1 MNMMTARSKPVA
13 SQRTRRPTLFV
24 ECTNTYHSSVQAG
37 IQRVVRNILRHAGDV
52 ALEHGYD
59 VVPVV
64 FETDQFRQADLRQVL
79 RDKLR
84 YTDDAPASR
93 GPRNIAIDATLMIYR
108 GLRQGVAFLLPIPGV
123 QRFLFAHRLEFGLG
137 WCLRLPFR
145 QALRL
150 KHRIKPPPAVVPADP
165 VKLRDGLGVSLDS
178 YASHAGDLLVL
189 LDASWLVPIWPAVA
203 RFQAAGGT
211 VQMVVYD
218 IIPITHPETVSAGMG
233 CEFVAWLELSLCHQV
248 QYLAIS
254 RTVAAQLDDYLTA
267 LAHEGGPA
275 AVGESRAFY
284 LGSELDFHSPDQ
296 QPRPEVCAVLEGDE
310 HVFIVVG
317 SIEPR
322 KNHGFILDAFDLL
335 WQSGGSGRLMI
346 IGRFGWKNED
356 LLARITGHPLYG
368 QRLFLLR
375 DVDDTELD
383 HAYSE
388 ASALVIASTV
398 EGFGLPIVEAFQRGL
413 PVLCSDIAVFRE
425 IADGRAT
432 FFDLADPQHLADALA
447 AFSASHDPATR
458 RERHPQHWI
467 GWRESTE
474 QLLDSVLGPKVARP
488 GMARA
493 G

>member
-1 MNMMTARSKPVA
+1 
-13 SQRTRRPTLFV
+13 
-24 ECTNTYHSSVQAG
+24 
-37 IQRVVRNILRHAGDV
+37 
-52 ALEHGYD
+52 
-59 VVPVV
+59 
-64 FETDQFRQADLRQVL
+64 
-79 RDKLR
+79 
-84 YTDDAPASR
+84 
-93 GPRNIAIDATLMIYR
+93 
-108 GLRQGVAFLLPIPGV
+108 
-123 QRFLFAHRLEFGLG
+123 
-137 WCLRLPFR
+137 
-145 QALRL
+145 
-150 KHRIKPPPAVVPADP
+150 
-165 VKLRDGLGVSLDS
+165 
-178 YASHAGDLLVL
+178 
-189 LDASWLVPIWPAVA
+189 VPIWSAVG
-203 RFQAAGGT
+203 RFQAAGGG
-211 VQMVVYD
+211 VHAVVYD
-218 IIPITHPETVSAGMG
+218 LVPITHSSSAADGMRT
-233 CEFVAWLELSLCHQV
+233 EFANWMKASLCHQV

-267 LAHEGGPA
+267 LALEGAPA
-275 AVGESRAFY
+275 AMGEPQAFY
-284 LGSELDFHSPDQ
+284 LGSELDFHSPGQ
-296 QPRPEVCAVLEGDE
+296 QPRPEVRAVLEGDE

-335 WQSGGSGRLMI
+335 WQGGGSGRLMI

-375 DVDDTELD
+375 DVCDSELA

-388 ASALVIASTV
+388 ASALVIASTA

-432 FFDLADPQHLADALA
+432 FFDLADPRHLADALV
-447 AFSASHDPATR
+447 AFSTSHDPAER

-488 GMARA
+488 GVARA